1 MLVGEDEHGD
11 GGQPLRLRDAPRCR
25 PLQGDTGGVKTEET
39 WMRSPESSLGWGPPG
54 PPPGCVWGG
63 GWRWAA
69 PILCSVPS
77 QAACFALLGVL
88 FMIMSLS
95 FIIID
100 WATGGGRSGGSH

>member
-1 MLVGEDEHGD
+1 MLVGEDKHGD
-11 GGQPLRLRDAPRCR
+11 RGQPLRLRDAPRCR
-25 PLQGDTGGVKTEET
+25 PLQGDTGGVRAEET

-54 PPPGCVWGG
+54 PPPGSAWGG
-63 GWRWAA
+63 GWWWAA